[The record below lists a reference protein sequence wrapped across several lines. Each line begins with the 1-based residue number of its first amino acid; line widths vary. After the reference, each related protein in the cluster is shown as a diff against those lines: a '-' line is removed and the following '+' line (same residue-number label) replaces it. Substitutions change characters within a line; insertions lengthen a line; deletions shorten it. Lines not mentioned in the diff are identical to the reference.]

1 MVAKRPL
8 ALHSY
13 ANLDEIK
20 FEHLNWTVEIDF
32 AAQQLKGTAEYTFAH
47 TAKADAAEDAS
58 PVLVLDTHHL
68 VVEKAFVAGKEVPF
82 ELLPSDDVFGSALVI
97 PIEAD
102 TKKVKVQYAT
112 TAESSGLQ
120 WLPKE
125 LTADKTHP
133 FLFTQCQAIHARSI
147 VPSPDTPSAKFT
159 YTAHVTVPEWSTVLL
174 SAIADKKKPKA
185 TTDGKRVV
193 TFHQEVP
200 IPSYLLAVAA
210 GRMESAEIG
219 PRSRVWAEPSVVA
232 KAAHEFSQTEEFL
245 KHAEEITAQ
254 EYVWK
259 RYDLVCLPPS
269 FPYGGME
276 NPCLTFVTPTL
287 LAGDRSLAD
296 VVAHEISHSW
306 TGNLVTNYSWRD
318 FWLNEGWTMWLER
331 KIQTRIYNDP
341 LAYDLK
347 ATMGLRDLIE
357 SVEDFGHEHPYTHLV
372 PDVDGVDPDEVFS
385 SIPYEKGFN
394 FLHYLMTVVGGH
406 DVFDAFAKAYI
417 KHFRFKTLTSEDF
430 RDFFVNYFT
439 HVVEGKSEAIAQ
451 IDWQLWY
458 HTPGMPPVAS
468 KFDTTR
474 TSQAI
479 GLAEEMLASA
489 DSETWTTVS
498 SHGLKKWPATL
509 WILLLDTLLL
519 NQSEKTLVLSPE
531 HVDAI
536 DAFCHKHLSTTHN
549 AELRFRWF
557 TLLLRSKDLRLL
569 EKTTGFLHEQGRMK
583 YVRPLFRDLCKAV
596 GPSEAAKIFAT
607 SKALYH
613 PIAAKMIQRD
623 IDDAHKAL
631 TATKAATETVTVTKS
646 EPGKK
651 ITTTTTT
658 TTKTVSAGGVVHVT
672 KDVKTDVKEV
682 KKADAVKTA
691 DNEVK
696 KVVIADKKV
705 KKVVIADK
713 KANHRLARFLGIP
726 HEYASYSPL
735 AALAISAAIV
745 ATVVTIS
752 KRR

>member
-1 MVAKRPL
+1 
-8 ALHSY
+8 
-13 ANLDEIK
+13 
-20 FEHLNWTVEIDF
+20 
-32 AAQQLKGTAEYTFAH
+32 
-47 TAKADAAEDAS
+47 
-58 PVLVLDTHHL
+58 
-68 VVEKAFVAGKEVPF
+68 
-82 ELLPSDDVFGSALVI
+82 
-97 PIEAD
+97 
-102 TKKVKVQYAT
+102 
-112 TAESSGLQ
+112 
-120 WLPKE
+120 
-125 LTADKTHP
+125 
-133 FLFTQCQAIHARSI
+133 
-147 VPSPDTPSAKFT
+147 
-159 YTAHVTVPEWSTVLL
+159 
-174 SAIADKKKPKA
+174 
-185 TTDGKRVV
+185 
-193 TFHQEVP
+193 VP

-232 KAAHEFSQTEEFL
+232 KAAHEFSQTEDFL
-245 KHAEEITAQ
+245 KHAEEITGQ

-331 KIQTRIYNDP
+331 KIQTRIYEDP

-347 ATMGLRDLIE
+347 ATMGLRDLVE
-357 SVEDFGHEHPYTHLV
+357 SVEDFGATHPYTHLV

-406 DVFDAFAKAYI
+406 DVFDEFAKAYI

-439 HVVEGKSEAIAQ
+439 HTVDKSELIKQ
-451 IDWQLWY
+451 VDWHTWF
-458 HTPGMPPVAS
+458 HTPGMPPITA

-489 DSETWTTVS
+489 DPGSWTTVS
-498 SHGLKKWPATL
+498 AHSLKKWPATL

-519 NQSEKTLVLSPE
+519 NQSEKAIVLPAA

-536 DAFCHKHLSTTHN
+536 DRFCHKHLSTTHN

-569 EKTTGFLHEQGRMK
+569 EKTVAFLKEQGRMK

-596 GPSEAAKIFAT
+596 GPAEADKIFAQ

-623 IDDAHKAL
+623 IDDASKPPPAPVVVAVVE
-631 TATKAATETVTVTKS
+631 TAAAATKTVTVTKKTV
-646 EPGKK
+646 PGSPVKK
-651 ITTTTTT
+651 VTTTKTTTTTT
-658 TTKTVSAGGVVHVT
+658 ADGVVHVK
-672 KDVKTDVKEV
+672 KDVKVSVVDGSSVSSTTKQD
-682 KKADAVKTA
+682 KKPVIAG
-691 DNEVK
+691 K
-696 KVVIADKKV
+696 KV
-705 KKVVIADK
+705 
-713 KANHRLARFLGIP
+713 NHRLAKFLGIP

-735 AALAISAAIV
+735 AAVAIGAAIV
-745 ATVVTIS
+745 ATVVTVS